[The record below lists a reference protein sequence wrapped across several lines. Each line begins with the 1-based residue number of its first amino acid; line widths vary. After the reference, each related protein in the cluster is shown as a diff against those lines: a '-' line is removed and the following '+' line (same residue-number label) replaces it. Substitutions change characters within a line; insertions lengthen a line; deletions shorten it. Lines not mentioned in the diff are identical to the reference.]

1 MFALLILIEA
11 GVRTIIT
18 SSSDAKLAG
27 IKKLSPLVEGINYRT
42 TPDVAAE
49 VRRLTGGR
57 GANIV
62 VNNVGVP
69 SIPDNLA
76 SLAYG
81 GTISLVG
88 FLDGLT
94 ADWSPGELMGI
105 MAKRGY
111 IKCARSPASYLPRR
125 GRLLTCLQG
134 YFCWLEARFRGA

>member
-18 SSSDAKLAG
+18 SSSDAKLAS

-49 VRRLTGGR
+49 VRRLTGGH
-57 GANIV
+57 GADIV
-62 VNNVGVP
+62 INNVGLP

-81 GTISLVG
+81 GTVSLVG

-94 ADWSPGELMGI
+94 ADWSPQVLMGI

-111 IKCARSPASYLPRR
+111 IKCVSVSCAQTSSIKRAY
-125 GRLLTCLQG
+125 C
-134 YFCWLEARFRGA
+134 